1 MSCKKLFAF
10 FWLVTAANCQD
21 VLFRSSLLPG
31 RISHHTKTVSDGVS
45 TVHRHQTH
53 ATSPRVALTPAIE
66 PVFLRQSVEE
76 PILLQHADGRFF
88 ALNAN
93 LQPGQFFRTSD
104 GRIFTLKS
112 NILASDRATNN
123 EDLDVTRDANE
134 EESTTVATTTS
145 QPTTIAT
152 TTPAPV
158 TEVSIEPLE
167 EETTKSAD
175 NDESSPVA
183 ASIIATAPLTP
194 STARFVGAPSSSAR
208 VQQQQHFNTF
218 HSIDH
223 PFVHA
228 AFPISRA
235 DIQRQR
241 TAIAAP
247 FLRSAVPVL
256 RLNDIDHVDHAIVQS
271 APLLRTAAP
280 ATAVTSHIE
289 SSPLPRTAQQ
299 LFATF
304 DAVPNVVATAHTHS
318 VAAPVAVRGHQLAD
332 SNTSVFRGFYSFPN
346 AGINFDF

>member
-1 MSCKKLFAF
+1 M
-10 FWLVTAANCQD
+10 
-21 VLFRSSLLPG
+21 
-31 RISHHTKTVSDGVS
+31 S

-53 ATSPRVALTPAIE
+53 ATSPRVALAPAIE

-93 LQPGQFFRTSD
+93 LQPGQFFRTAD

-112 NILASDRATNN
+112 NIDASDRSVVN
-123 EDLDVTRDANE
+123 ESLDVTRDGKNE

-158 TEVSIEPLE
+158 TEVASIIPLQLDE
-167 EETTKSAD
+167 EETSARSTNNAD
-175 NDESSPVA
+175 NNESSPVA

-194 STARFVGAPSSSAR
+194 STARFVGAPSASAR
-208 VQQQQHFNTF
+208 VPQQQHFNTF

-228 AFPISRA
+228 AFPIPRA
-235 DIQRQR
+235 EIQRQR
-241 TAIAAP
+241 ASIAAP

-256 RLNDIDHVDHAIVQS
+256 RLNDLDHAVAVDDHVGHAIVQHT
-271 APLLRTAAP
+271 PLLRSTAP
-280 ATAVTSHIE
+280 ATAVTSHFE
-289 SSPLPRTAQQ
+289 SSPVPRTAQQ
-299 LFATF
+299 LFTTF
-304 DAVPNVVATAHTHS
+304 EAVPNVVATAHHS
-318 VAAPVAVRGHQLAD
+318 HAVAAPVAVRGHQLAD

-346 AGINFDF
+346 AGIDFDF

>member
-1 MSCKKLFAF
+1 M
-10 FWLVTAANCQD
+10 TAANCQD

-31 RISHHTKTVSDGVS
+31 RISHHAKTVSDGVS

-53 ATSPRVALTPAIE
+53 ATSPRVAVE

-93 LQPGQFFRTSD
+93 LQPGQFFRTAD

-112 NILASDRATNN
+112 NIAASDRNIEN
-123 EDLDVTRDANE
+123 ENIDETRDANDE

-158 TEVSIEPLE
+158 TEVVSIEPLQLDL
-167 EETTKSAD
+167 EETSARSTNNAD
-175 NDESSPVA
+175 NNESSPLA

-194 STARFVGAPSSSAR
+194 STARFVGAPTASAR
-208 VQQQQHFNTF
+208 VPQHFNTF

-235 DIQRQR
+235 EIQRQR
-241 TAIAAP
+241 ASLAAP
-247 FLRSAVPVL
+247 FLRSTVPVL
-256 RLNDIDHVDHAIVQS
+256 RLNDLDHAVAVDDHVDHAIVQP

-280 ATAVTSHIE
+280 ATAVTRHFE
-289 SSPLPRTAQQ
+289 SSPVPRTAQQ
-299 LFATF
+299 LFTTF
-304 DAVPNVVATAHTHS
+304 EAVPNVVATAHHTHA

-346 AGINFDF
+346 AGIDFDF